1 MPLSADIGTPESILP
16 CWQLHSIQISTIVA
30 NEVSLW
36 VANIRMRPL
45 PASCV
50 FYWLFVD
57 VFVAVWVNH
66 DEKQHIT
73 NLVPAW
79 VWYWGKIIAVA
90 VLLLMLAVRCS
101 FKPKMHQFH
110 SFHQFLY
117 TLPHSQLEKSEG
129 IIPRC
134 SFLSESEGSW
144 RWQNKDQLSGK
155 YIYIYSSISGI
166 QDQVSILLGWLYFK
180 DSSFFHFTKMCR
192 GYLYI
197 YICIC
202 VIYSDGYFGRY
213 MYNIYGF
220 RGALQHQF
228 FDPGFF
234 SFGCGT
240 FIV

>member
-90 VLLLMLAVRCS
+90 VVLLMLAVRCS
-101 FKPKMHQFH
+101 FKPEMHQFH
-110 SFHQFLY
+110 SFHKFLY

-144 RWQNKDQLSGK
+144 HWQNKEQLYISGK
-155 YIYIYSSISGI
+155 YIYSSISGI

-202 VIYSDGYFGRY
+202 VIYNDGYFGRY

>member
-90 VLLLMLAVRCS
+90 VVLLMLAVRCS
-101 FKPKMHQFH
+101 FKPEMHQFH
-110 SFHQFLY
+110 SFHKFLY
-117 TLPHSQLEKSEG
+117 TLPHLKNLRASYPGAVSCLNQKGLGIGKTKNNYLEN
-129 IIPRC
+129 I
-134 SFLSESEGSW
+134 
-144 RWQNKDQLSGK
+144 
-155 YIYIYSSISGI
+155 YIYIF
-166 QDQVSILLGWLYFK
+166 V
-180 DSSFFHFTKMCR
+180 HFGDTR
-192 GYLYI
+192 PGI
-197 YICIC
+197 YITRL
-202 VIYSDGYFGRY
+202 VIFQ
-213 MYNIYGF
+213 GF
-220 RGALQHQF
+220 II
-228 FDPGFF
+228 F
-234 SFGCGT
+234 SFY
-240 FIV
+240 